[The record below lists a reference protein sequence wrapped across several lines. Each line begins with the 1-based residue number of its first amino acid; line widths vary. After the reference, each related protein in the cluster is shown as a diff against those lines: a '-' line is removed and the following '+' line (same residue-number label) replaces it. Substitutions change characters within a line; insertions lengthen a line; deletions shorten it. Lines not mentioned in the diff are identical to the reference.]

1 MMAGHRIQLPA
12 FKLMIRQHSIIITVG
27 RRRQRRFL
35 IGVRRLH
42 MLPHM
47 RRRHKRFGAEGAM
60 VGLLAGVR
68 VQMKLQ
74 VDGLGKGFG
83 AQLTLVRL
91 LARVDSHVYPQ
102 HRGSCKCLG
111 AQRTA
116 EGSLAGVHERVLEH
130 AGRGG
135 EGLRSECT
143 SVRLLAGVHSLM
155 LLQVAQLHKRSGA
168 QRTYERLLI
177 RVDQNVSVK
186 RRRLRE

>member
-35 IGVRRLH
+35 IWVRRLH

-47 RRRHKRFGAEGAM
+47 RCRHKRFGAEGAM
-60 VGLLAGVR
+60 VG
-68 VQMKLQ
+68 
-74 VDGLGKGFG
+74 
-83 AQLTLVRL
+83 
-91 LARVDSHVYPQ
+91 
-102 HRGSCKCLG
+102 
-111 AQRTA
+111 
-116 EGSLAGVHERVLEH
+116 
-130 AGRGG
+130 
-135 EGLRSECT
+135 
-143 SVRLLAGVHSLM
+143 LLAGVHSLM